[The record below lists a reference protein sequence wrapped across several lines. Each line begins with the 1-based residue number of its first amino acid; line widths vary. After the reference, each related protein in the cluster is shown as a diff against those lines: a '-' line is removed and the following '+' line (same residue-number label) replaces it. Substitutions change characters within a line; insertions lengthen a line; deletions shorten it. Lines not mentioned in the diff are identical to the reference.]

1 MTASVD
7 CWADAQNQSG
17 INENKSDIMKVK
29 LPTGETEHIEI
40 SSTRVD
46 SLLHQFGIKQ
56 SSVIVV
62 MNEQIIPEDT
72 NLCNEDE
79 LQIIRVVYGG

>member
-1 MTASVD
+1 
-7 CWADAQNQSG
+7 
-17 INENKSDIMKVK
+17 MKIK
-29 LPTGETEHIEI
+29 LPSGEVEEMDI
-40 SSTRVD
+40 SSTTVE
-46 SLLHQFGIKQ
+46 SLLHQLEINQ

-72 NLCNEDE
+72 TVCNDDE

>member
-1 MTASVD
+1 
-7 CWADAQNQSG
+7 
-17 INENKSDIMKVK
+17 MKVK
-29 LPTGETEHIEI
+29 LPSGEIEEIEI

-46 SLLHQFGIKQ
+46 SLLHQLGINQ

-72 NLCNEDE
+72 TLCNGDE

>member
-1 MTASVD
+1 
-7 CWADAQNQSG
+7 
-17 INENKSDIMKVK
+17 MKVK
-29 LPTGETEHIEI
+29 LPSGEVEEMDI
-40 SSTRVD
+40 SSTTVE
-46 SLLHQFGIKQ
+46 SLLHQLEINQ

-72 NLCNEDE
+72 TVCNDDE

>member
-1 MTASVD
+1 
-7 CWADAQNQSG
+7 
-17 INENKSDIMKVK
+17 MKVR
-29 LPTGETEHIEI
+29 LPSGEIQEIEI
-40 SSTRVD
+40 SSLRAD
-46 SLLHQFGIKQ
+46 GLLHQLGINQ

-72 NLCNEDE
+72 ILCNKDE

>member
-1 MTASVD
+1 
-7 CWADAQNQSG
+7 
-17 INENKSDIMKVK
+17 MKIK
-29 LPTGETEHIEI
+29 LPSGEVEEMDIR
-40 SSTRVD
+40 STTVE
-46 SLLHQFGIKQ
+46 SLLHQLEINQ

-72 NLCNEDE
+72 TVCNDDE